1 MIDSTQKEKY
11 SLPEDITYLNTAYSA
26 PLSKEAELIGINA
39 LKEKSRPYNNTG
51 ADFFEPIEKLKTL
64 FAELIDAPD
73 PQSIAVIPS
82 VSYGIS
88 IVANNV
94 CLKEGD
100 EIVVIGEQFPSNIYA
115 WKRVANKYKA
125 LVKTVDAPD
134 TPRNRGQLWNE
145 NLLDAITEKTAVIA
159 IPNVHWADGTIFDL
173 KAVRKKATEN
183 NALLIID
190 GTQSVG
196 AFPFSIQEIKPDAL
210 VCAGYK
216 WLMGP
221 YALGIAYFG
230 EHFNNGTPLEENWI
244 NRKNSEN
251 FAGLV
256 NYEDDYKEGAYRY
269 NMGEMSNFNL
279 VPILTKTI
287 EQLIEWTPE
296 SIQTYCEK
304 ITSEAIEELRIMH
317 CFIEED
323 EYRAKHLFGI
333 KLADNMDMEKLQDE
347 FKDNNIFVSVRG
359 EYIRVS
365 PHVFNTKEDLQKL
378 VNCFR
383 LCVSF

>member
-125 LVKTVDAPD
+125 LIKTVDAPD

-145 NLLDAITEKTAVIA
+145 NLIDAITEKTAVIA

-230 EHFNNGTPLEENWI
+230 EYFNNGTPLEENWI

-256 NYEDDYKEGAYRY
+256 NYEDEYKEGAYRY

-323 EYRAKHLFGI
+323 EYRSKHLFGI
-333 KLADNMDMEKLQDE
+333 KLADNMDMEKLQEE